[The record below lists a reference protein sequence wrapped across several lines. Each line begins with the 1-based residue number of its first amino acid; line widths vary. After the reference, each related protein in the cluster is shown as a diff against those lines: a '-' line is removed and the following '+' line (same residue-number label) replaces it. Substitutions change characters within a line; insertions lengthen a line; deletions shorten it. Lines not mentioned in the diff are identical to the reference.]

1 MIGVRAEDS
10 GVVGRFALW
19 LRPFDMEW
27 YPYIALVVV
36 LGQALFLFHAIRNYR
51 YALAKLTRGR
61 PLIYRPRVAL
71 IVPCKGLDANFG
83 SNIRSLFEQQY
94 NNYRL
99 FFVVG
104 DESDPACGEL
114 RRITETLRQKSEV
127 LDVSVLV
134 AGPSTSSSQKI
145 HNLLH
150 VIGRVGNDTQV
161 LAFAD
166 SDVCVPRDWLSRLVW
181 PLRRR
186 QCGLTTGYRW
196 FVPTR
201 GNLASLVLSA
211 VNASVAQLLGNSR
224 FNQAWGGS
232 MAVRA
237 EDFRRLEL
245 PHIWKTTLS
254 DDLSLSRA
262 VRRAGMKVTFVP
274 GCLVA
279 SLEST
284 TWPAFCEFARRQFLI
299 TRIYTPG
306 TWWLG
311 LLSNLA
317 SVAGLWGG
325 GALALYVAVRGAE
338 NLLPYVAVPVI
349 FCLGQ
354 LFRAVLRQRMALN
367 TLAEYRSQLAP
378 TAWAD
383 ILGSW
388 LWSLLL
394 LLALLSSA
402 FGRTIRWRGIRY
414 KLISP
419 THTQILDA

>member
-1 MIGVRAEDS
+1 
-10 GVVGRFALW
+10 
-19 LRPFDMEW
+19 MEW
-27 YPYIALVVV
+27 YDYIAFAAI
-36 LGQALFLFHAIRNYR
+36 LGQVLFLFHALRNYR
-51 YALAKLTRGR
+51 YALAKLTKDHH
-61 PLIYRPRVAL
+61 LVYRPPVAL
-71 IVPCKGLDANFG
+71 IVPCKGLDAHFG
-83 SNIRSLFEQQY
+83 SNIRSLFEQDY
-94 NNYRL
+94 SNYRI

-104 DESDPACGEL
+104 DESDPAYSEL
-114 RRITETLRQKSEV
+114 HRLREKLSQTSQAAEV
-127 LDVSVLV
+127 TILL

-145 HNLLH
+145 HNHLYA
-150 VIGRVGNDTQV
+150 IDRVDDDTEV

-166 SDVCVPRDWLSRLVW
+166 SDVCVHRDWLSRLVW
-181 PLRRR
+181 PLRRP

-201 GNLASLVLSA
+201 RNLASLVLSA

-232 MAVRA
+232 MAVRVH
-237 EDFRRLEL
+237 DFHRLGL

-254 DDLSLSRA
+254 DDLSLSRV

-279 SLEST
+279 SPEST
-284 TWPAFCEFARRQFLI
+284 TWPALCEFARRQFLI
-299 TRIYTPG
+299 TRVYTPG

-325 GALALYVAVRGAE
+325 GVLALSIAVRGGE
-338 NLLPYVAVPVI
+338 NLLPCVAVPVTFGI
-349 FCLGQ
+349 GQ

-367 TLAEYRSQLAP
+367 ILAEYRSQLAP
-378 TAWAD
+378 TTWAD

-394 LLALLSSA
+394 MSLLLSSA

-414 KLISP
+414 RLISP
-419 THTQILDA
+419 TQTEILDG